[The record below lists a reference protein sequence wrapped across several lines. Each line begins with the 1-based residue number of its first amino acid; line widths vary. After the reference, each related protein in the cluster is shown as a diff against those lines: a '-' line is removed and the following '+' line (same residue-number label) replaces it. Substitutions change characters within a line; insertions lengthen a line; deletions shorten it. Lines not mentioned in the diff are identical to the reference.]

1 MEVDDVRI
9 LRTRGCGVLASLG
22 LLLAAGC
29 GTPTSTTQV
38 RKAETVVRAPMRRV
52 VVFGGGLSET
62 GRRVMEDGFVA
73 SLGARGVAARPS
85 YELLPTL
92 PDKDSARAA
101 VEAAGFEGVLVA
113 TLHGIREKVS
123 YVPGGSGFWG
133 GYYGGTWAPDSVVTD
148 QIVTVETTVADL
160 RAGGAGALVW
170 SATTQTTNPT
180 SAADAVKSLTKEL
193 VPKLSEGGLIPTKE

>member
-1 MEVDDVRI
+1 MSGFYS
-9 LRTRGCGVLASLG
+9 RGCGVLASLG

-38 RKAETVVRAPMRRV
+38 WKAETVVRAPMRRV

-148 QIVTVETTVADL
+148 RDRHCRRQRSRDL